1 MTITEWPASERPRER
16 LLMRGADGLSDAEL
30 LALLLRT
37 GSGSR
42 DAVHLARDLLG
53 RYSSLRDL
61 LDAPVEE
68 LVDIEGIGP
77 AKAAAIVAA
86 VALAERYLA
95 CAVARE
101 EVFSASADVR
111 RYLRHRLGGRPRE
124 VFGAL
129 FLDAQHRLIAF
140 REIFLGTVDSAT
152 VHPREVLRETLAL
165 NAAAVIFVHNH
176 PSGVAEPSTSDV
188 KITERLRH
196 LLQLIDVRVLDHI
209 VVSGTEAVSMAE
221 RGLL

>member
-1 MTITEWPASERPRER
+1 MTITEWPRGERPRER
-16 LLMRGADGLSDAEL
+16 LLARGADGLSDAEL

-37 GSGSR
+37 GSGPR
-42 DAVHLARDLLG
+42 DAVQLARDVLRG
-53 RYSSLRDL
+53 YSSLRAM
-61 LDAPVEE
+61 LDAPIAE
-68 LVDIEGIGP
+68 LTKQPGIGP
-77 AKAAAIVAA
+77 AKAATIAAA

-95 CAVARE
+95 CAMVRE
-101 EVFSASADVR
+101 EVFAASVDVR

-176 PSGVAEPSTSDV
+176 PSGIAEPSTSDV
-188 KITERLRH
+188 RITERLRQV
-196 LLQLIDVRVLDHI
+196 LQLIDVRVLDHI
-209 VVSGTEAVSMAE
+209 VVSGTEAISMAE

>member
-16 LLMRGADGLSDAEL
+16 LLTRGADGLSDAEL

-42 DAVHLARDLLG
+42 DAVQLARDLLG
-53 RYSSLRDL
+53 RYSSLRAL

-68 LVDIEGIGP
+68 LVDLDGIGP
-77 AKAAAIVAA
+77 AKAATIVAA

-95 CAVARE
+95 CAVVRE

-129 FLDAQHRLIAF
+129 FLDAQHRLITF

>member
-1 MTITEWPASERPRER
+1 MNITEWPSGERPRER
-16 LLMRGADGLSDAEL
+16 LASRGPDGLSDAEL
-30 LALLLRT
+30 LALILRT
-37 GSGSR
+37 GTGSR
-42 DAVHLARDLLG
+42 DAVQLARDLLTHFT
-53 RYSSLRDL
+53 SLRAV

-68 LVDIEGIGP
+68 LKLRPGIGP
-77 AKAAAIVAA
+77 AKAATLVAV

-95 CAVARE
+95 CGVMRE
-101 EVFSASADVR
+101 EVFGASADVR
-111 RYLRHRLGGRPRE
+111 KYLRHRLGGLPRE

-129 FLDAQHRLIAF
+129 FLDAQHRLISF
-140 REIFLGTVDSAT
+140 REMFLGTVDSAT
-152 VHPREVLRETLAL
+152 VHPREVLRETLSL

-176 PSGVAEPSTSDV
+176 PSGVAEPSASDV

-209 VVSGTEAVSMAE
+209 VVTGTEAISMAE

>member
-16 LLMRGADGLSDAEL
+16 LLARGADGLSDAEL

-42 DAVHLARDLLG
+42 DAVQLARDLLG
-53 RYSSLRDL
+53 RYSSLRAL

-68 LVDIEGIGP
+68 LVDLEGIGP
-77 AKAAAIVAA
+77 AKAATMVAA

-129 FLDAQHRLIAF
+129 FLDAQHRLITF

>member
-1 MTITEWPASERPRER
+1 MSITEWPADERPRER
-16 LLMRGADGLSDAEL
+16 LLRRGADGLSDAEL

-37 GSGSR
+37 GSASR
-42 DAVHLARDLLG
+42 DAVQLARDLLG
-53 RYSSLRDL
+53 RYASLRAL

-68 LVDIEGIGP
+68 LVDVEGVGP
-77 AKAAAIVAA
+77 AKAATIVAA

-95 CAVARE
+95 CAVVRE

-209 VVSGTEAVSMAE
+209 VVSGSEAVSMAE

>member
-1 MTITEWPASERPRER
+1 MTITEWPNSERPRER
-16 LLMRGADGLSDAEL
+16 LLARGADGLSDAEL

-37 GSGSR
+37 GCGAR
-42 DAVHLARDLLG
+42 DAVQLARDLLG
-53 RYSSLRDL
+53 EYASLRAL
-61 LDAPVEE
+61 LDAPFEE
-68 LVDIEGIGP
+68 LTAHAGIGP
-77 AKAAAIVAA
+77 AKAATITAA

-95 CAVARE
+95 CAVVRE
-101 EVFSASADVR
+101 QVFGASADVR

-124 VFGAL
+124 VFAAL

-188 KITERLRH
+188 RLTERLRH